1 LISSKELPQTNTSQ
15 VNDNGS
21 QDEGIIIIKN
31 DIPEAV
37 NDEDDGNG

>member
-1 LISSKELPQTNTSQ
+1 

-37 NDEDDGNG
+37 NDEEDEDNGNGWTTIFDAID